1 MACWVE
7 PNVKFIAGEVEVFEL
22 ATVMS
27 EFQVIQNN
35 TNNSDNI
42 TKTIRLMTLLRQQ
55 SLQVN

>member
-1 MACWVE
+1 MGCWVE

-35 TNNSDNI
+35 TYISDNN
-42 TKTIRLMTLLRQQ
+42 TKTIRIMTLLRQQ
-55 SLQVN
+55 SL